1 MEIKK
6 LNKSYIDKILEIENS
21 QNVSILSRNIIE
33 NNIEISTINYYGI
46 LDDDNLIGY
55 MCFSSILETCDL
67 ESIVVHKD
75 YTRKNIATLLLKF
88 LISFC
93 RTNSIYN
100 IFLEVDE
107 SNLPA
112 ISLYEKFNFTKI
124 DERKNY
130 YKNGNTAYIY
140 NKKL

>member
-21 QNVSILSRNIIE
+21 QNISILSRNIIE

-46 LDDDNLIGY
+46 LDGDNLIGY